1 MSQPYR
7 IRVLSKTVWSQT
19 LFSFR
24 TERPEGFRFEAG
36 QFARIGLIPS
46 KPKQPQTDAK
56 PIATDEPIFRA
67 YSIVSSPYD
76 EHLEFFSV
84 VVAQGAFTSQ
94 LQYLSV
100 GDELLL
106 EPSVYG
112 FLTLS
117 RYQQQADTL
126 WLLATGT
133 GLAPFLS
140 ILSSLEPWQAYQ
152 KIILAYSVRH
162 EHELAY
168 EDSIHALP
176 KTFGVLSDTHTDFV
190 FLPIVTRTQPP
201 MPRLPNL
208 IATGELERQA
218 GSNFDQNCHVM
229 LCGNPQMIDDTKAA
243 LINKGLAMN
252 RRGVGQIAV
261 ENYW

>member
-1 MSQPYR
+1 MSQPYCV
-7 IRVLSKTVWSQT
+7 RVLSKTVWSQT

-46 KPKQPQTDAK
+46 RLKQLQHKGSDLDG
-56 PIATDEPIFRA
+56 DESIFRA

-76 EHLEFFSV
+76 EYLEFFSV
-84 VVAQGAFTSQ
+84 VVPQGAFTSQ
-94 LQYLSV
+94 LQHLSL

-106 EPSVYG
+106 ERNVYG

-117 RYQQQADTL
+117 RYQQPAHTL

-168 EDSIHALP
+168 LDSIQALP
-176 KTFGVLSDTHTDFV
+176 TTFGSLSDKQTPFV
-190 FLPIVTRTQPP
+190 FVPIVTRSDPP
-201 MPRLPNL
+201 TPRLPAQ

-218 GSNFDQNCHVM
+218 GSAFDQNCHVM

-243 LINKGLAMN
+243 LIQKGLVMN

>member
-1 MSQPYR
+1 MMSQPYR
-7 IRVLSKTVWSQT
+7 IRVLSKTVWSPT

-36 QFARIGLIPS
+36 QFARIGLTPS
-46 KPKQPQTDAK
+46 KLKQSQADACD
-56 PIATDEPIFRA
+56 ATNESIFRA

-76 EHLEFFSV
+76 EYLEFFSV
-84 VVAQGAFTSQ
+84 VVPQGAFTSR
-94 LQYLSV
+94 LQHLSV
-100 GDELLL
+100 DDELLL
-106 EPSVYG
+106 ERNVYG

-117 RYQQQADTL
+117 RYQEKADTL

-140 ILSSLEPWQAYQ
+140 ILSSLEPWQTYQ

-162 EHELAY
+162 AHELAY
-168 EDSIHALP
+168 VDSIQALP
-176 KTFGVLSDTHTDFV
+176 TTFGVLSDRQVSFV
-190 FLPIVTRTQPP
+190 FLPIVTRSDPP
-201 MPRLPNL
+201 TPRLPTQ
-208 IATGELERQA
+208 IATGELEQQA
-218 GSNFDQNCHVM
+218 GSRLDQNCHIM

-243 LINKGLAMN
+243 LIDKGLVMN